1 VIYVAIA
8 LYAAAMVAANLIV
21 VAFGPWVMPFN
32 GFFLIG
38 LDLALRDWL
47 HVRLR
52 AWQMGLLIAS
62 TGLIT
67 YLLNPAAQT
76 IAIASAMSFAT
87 AALVD
92 WAVFLRM
99 PGTWFQRS
107 ASSNVAGAL
116 VDSLLFPLIA
126 FGALNVAP
134 ALFISKVAG
143 GTVWAWLLSRPMK
156 RSQSQEAA

>member
-1 VIYVAIA
+1 MIYAAIA

-21 VAFGPWVMPFN
+21 AAFGPWVMPLN

-52 AWQMGLLIAS
+52 MWQMGALIVS
-62 TGLIT
+62 TGALT
-67 YLLNPAAQT
+67 YLMNPAAQT
-76 IAIASAMSFAT
+76 IAIASAVSFAV
-87 AALVD
+87 AAIAD
-92 WAVFLRM
+92 WLVFLRM

-107 ASSNVAGAL
+107 ASSNVAGAA

-126 FGALNVAP
+126 FGSLSVAP
-134 ALFISKVAG
+134 ALLVAKIAG
-143 GTVWAWLLSRPMK
+143 GTVWAWLLSRK
-156 RSQSQEAA
+156 AA